1 MTGDLVTVFLCG
13 DVMLGRGVDQV
24 LPHPG
29 DPALAEAYVSD
40 ARTYV
45 RLAEAA
51 YGPVPRPA
59 PYSWPWGVALDVLD
73 AAAPDV
79 RVLNL
84 ETSVTRGGERAVGKG
99 IHYRMHPG
107 NLPALTAVRPDVCA
121 LANNHVLD
129 FGRPG
134 LTDTLDAL
142 DALGAPGSSTGAGV
156 RRAGAGRDAAEAW
169 APAVVP
175 LPGGRR
181 LLVLACGTASSG
193 VPRDWAATARRS
205 GVARVDEPLDPAR
218 PAAVLRAAK
227 RPGDLAVVSVHWGG
241 NWGYGVS
248 GEQRRFAHAL
258 VDAGADVVHGHSSHH
273 PRPLEAY
280 RGALVLYGCGDLVN
294 DYEGISGHEEYRDDL
309 RLLYLVSLA
318 ADGAF
323 RQVRMVPLRARRLRL
338 EHAPNEGSAWLQRTL
353 AQVSGRFGVQVAR
366 ERDGTLTARPQRAG
380 ARPERGRPE
389 GGSPARGEGGRNG
402 A

>member
-1 MTGDLVTVFLCG
+1 MSGDRVTVFLCG

-59 PYSWPWGVALDVLD
+59 PFDWPWGVALGVLD

-79 RVLNL
+79 RILNL

-99 IHYRMHPG
+99 IHYRMHPA
-107 NLPALTAVRPDVCA
+107 NLPALAAVRPDVCV

-129 FGRPG
+129 FGRQG
-134 LTDTLDAL
+134 LVDTLEAL
-142 DALGAPGSSTGAGV
+142 DSLASAGV

-181 LLVLACGTASSG
+181 LLVFACGTASSG
-193 VPRDWAATARRS
+193 VPGDWAAGVHRS
-205 GVARVDEPLDPAR
+205 GVARVDESLDPAG
-218 PAAVLRAAK
+218 PAAALRAAK

-241 NWGYGVS
+241 NWGYGVT
-248 GEQRRFAHAL
+248 GAEQRFAHAL
-258 VDAGADVVHGHSSHH
+258 VDAGASVVHGHSSHH

-323 RQVRMVPLRARRLRL
+323 HEVRMVALRARRLRL
-338 EHAPNEGSAWLQRTL
+338 EHAPDEDAAWLQRTV
-353 AQVSGRFGVQVAR
+353 ARVSGRFGVQVVR
-366 ERDGTLTARPQRAG
+366 ERDGTLIGRPHRAG
-380 ARPERGRPE
+380 ARPGRGRGR
-389 GGSPARGEGGRNG
+389 GGSAARGEGGRDG